1 MCRSDNG
8 NSGVPQLKL
17 NDYNFIGFTFNSPL
31 APSIIT
37 NKKAEIYLDD
47 FMASRS
53 ICKLFAEHNY
63 QIQSPSLKV
72 HAHRV
77 YGEKVRVNPA
87 QIFEVIEPSNDL
99 AFEVHSNYGVVL
111 V

>member
-1 MCRSDNG
+1 
-8 NSGVPQLKL
+8 
-17 NDYNFIGFTFNSPL
+17 
-31 APSIIT
+31 
-37 NKKAEIYLDD
+37 
-47 FMASRS
+47 MASRS

-111 V
+111 VLKKKNSSKKKVKKICTHIIPIFLYI